1 MARLTGQN
9 VRDRIR
15 VQMEARQDERRQI
28 AEMSMTEDQRRAMK
42 AVDARLSVL
51 PIIYENPTES
61 VTMGP
66 GSSRR

>member
-1 MARLTGQN
+1 
-9 VRDRIR
+9 
-15 VQMEARQDERRQI
+15 MEARQDERRQI

-42 AVDARLSVL
+42 AVDAVECI

-66 GSSRR
+66 SPGGEALTKGFQNG